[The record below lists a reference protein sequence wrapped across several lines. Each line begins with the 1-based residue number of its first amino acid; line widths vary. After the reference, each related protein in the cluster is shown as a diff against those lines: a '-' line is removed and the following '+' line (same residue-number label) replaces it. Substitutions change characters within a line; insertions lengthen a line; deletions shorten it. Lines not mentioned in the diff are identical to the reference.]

1 MTAYT
6 VCLTSSAICS
16 CAGLSVCVTL
26 KAKLV
31 YPSKWVNLG
40 WVVDARLLVTNT
52 IWNCIL
58 NSPLLPSWSY
68 FLSFFQRSC
77 CWSYGCPLLY
87 FFCVCITT
95 LWLRNIHAMTVD
107 EETYSV
113 IFGEYKSLCFVLK
126 RYFRRKILGI
136 NQIIASQSK
145 CFLWWIITELPS
157 PPRTTEGSQ
166 ALVTRLLHARLL
178 HHPRSPSR
186 EIIAPSREIIAP
198 SRELFCRQNIVIF
211 KRQDGGGKRRSRT
224 EF

>member
-136 NQIIASQSK
+136 NQIIANQSN
-145 CFLWWIITELPS
+145 W
-157 PPRTTEGSQ
+157 GSQ
-166 ALVTRLLHARLL
+166 ALVTSFLRARLLRHHARLL
-178 HHPRSPSR
+178 HHPENCFP
-186 EIIAPSREIIAP
+186 AQT
-198 SRELFCRQNIVIF
+198 L
-211 KRQDGGGKRRSRT
+211 
-224 EF
+224 